1 MVPNGRSRRDP
12 AMTAVP
18 PIPAAPPIRVAI
30 ASSDVSRSG
39 PYTIEISYEVL
50 DAIAQLV
57 LELQREV
64 NIGHQG
70 REHEL
75 LTVSEL
81 AARLRVNPKWVYAH
95 QIRLG
100 AIRLGEGPKARLRF
114 PASAVA
120 AEVQRQQ
127 RSRDAPPINSEG
139 KLRPMGKRR
148 RRLPSRPVP
157 AIEPS
162 RPQA

>member
-1 MVPNGRSRRDP
+1 MAPNGRPRRDP
-12 AMTAVP
+12 ATTPFP
-18 PIPAAPPIRVAI
+18 PIHVAI
-30 ASSDVSRSG
+30 ASSVISRSD
-39 PYTIEISYEVL
+39 PCTIELSYDVL
-50 DAIAQLV
+50 DAIAQRV

-64 NIGHQG
+64 NIGHQESG
-70 REHEL
+70 CEL
-75 LTVSEL
+75 LTASEV

-127 RSRDAPPINSEG
+127 RSHDAPPISAEE
-139 KLRPMGKRR
+139 KLMPMGKRR
-148 RRLPSRPVP
+148 RRLSSRPVP
-157 AIEPS
+157 TIEAS
-162 RPQA
+162 RP